1 MTRRYH
7 LFRHREHGLE
17 AVPAGV
23 TWGALPLP
31 WLWAFRH
38 GMPVRAAAFLTG
50 ELFFGWLGWALLAV
64 QPLVLV
70 AGLLLPRIVAAVRGG
85 HWRALQLEEAGR
97 EALGT
102 MHARSAKDAVAQVAR
117 RGGELPRDLR
127 ARPEAAGFTFPPA
140 GLRPFWAVAGLTVR
154 AAFRY
159 RLVVVLLAL
168 LLGAVIALPL
178 VVKHDGTAS
187 GFTQILLTYT
197 LATITALLSLVTVWL
212 SCNTLARDIDEC
224 QMQMV
229 AVKPIPRWQIW
240 LGKWCGIM
248 TLNALLLGLSA
259 GAVYLLMLY
268 RAQQLPPEVRAR
280 LRAEVL
286 TARAGVREPLP
297 NLAAEADRIIA
308 ERRAELLAQGVNL
321 EAFRA
326 QAKESVKARMQVV
339 PVDHFRRFQL
349 PLGRPERL
357 RDEPMF
363 IRMKFFTPDLGP
375 KALHNFEITVGEPET
390 ANRRVYLQR
399 LVPENFF
406 EFPVH
411 PNLFNA
417 AGVLTVDVANRS
429 TTPLILPLEDGFE
442 VLYREGGFGLN
453 FLRGLAVIVC
463 WLALLAALGLAAASF
478 LSFPVAAFV
487 ATAVLVL
494 GMSSGT
500 LKTVVEDNT
509 VLGVDHDTGQ
519 PLNPVIDAA
528 ALPVFR
534 ALFWLVEGVQGFS
547 PINALGT
554 GRSVSWGWLARAFLQ
569 IVVLMGGLAALAGM
583 VLFQRRELA
592 TAPAQR

>member
-38 GMPVRAAAFLTG
+38 GMPVRGAAFLAG
-50 ELFFGWLGWALLAV
+50 DLFFGWLGWALLAV

-70 AGLLLPRIVAAVRGG
+70 AGLLLPRLVAAGRGG
-85 HWRALQLEEAGR
+85 HWRALRLEETGR

-117 RGGELPRDLR
+117 RGGELPRELR
-127 ARPEAAGFTFPPA
+127 ARADVAGFSFPPP

-168 LLGAVIALPL
+168 LLGAVVALPL
-178 VVKHDGTAS
+178 VVKHDGTAQ

-197 LATITALLSLVTVWL
+197 LTTITALLSLVTVWL
-212 SCNTLARDIDEC
+212 ACNTLARDIDEC

-229 AVKPIPRWQIW
+229 AVKPIPRWQVW

-248 TLNALLLGLSA
+248 VLNLLLLGLSA

-268 RAQQLPPEVRAR
+268 RAQQLPPEVRAM

-286 TARAGVREPLP
+286 TARASVREPLP
-297 NLAAEADRIIA
+297 DLTAEADRLIA
-308 ERRAELLAQGVNL
+308 ARRDELLAQGVDL
-321 EAFRA
+321 RVFRERAKEAARA
-326 QAKESVKARMQVV
+326 QMQVV
-339 PVDHFRRFQL
+339 PSDHFRRFKL
-349 PLGRPERL
+349 PLGDPARL
-357 RDEPMF
+357 RDQPMF
-363 IRMKFFTPDLGP
+363 IRLKFYTPDLGA
-375 KALHNFEITVGEPET
+375 KKLYDFEITVGEPES
-390 ANRRVYLQR
+390 ANRRVYFQR
-399 LVPENFF
+399 LVPENHF

-411 PNLFNA
+411 PNLFDA
-417 AGVLTVDVANRS
+417 RGVLTVDVANRS
-429 TTPLILPLEDGFE
+429 PGPLILPLEDGFE
-442 VLYREGGFGLN
+442 VLHREGGFALN
-453 FLRGLAVIVC
+453 YLRGLAVIAF
-463 WLALLAALGLAAASF
+463 WLALLAAIGLAAGSF

-487 ATAVLVL
+487 ATSVLIL
-494 GMSSGT
+494 GLSSGT

-509 VLGVDHDTGQ
+509 VLGVDHDTGR
-519 PLNPVIDAA
+519 PLNPVIDAV
-528 ALPVFR
+528 ALPVFH
-534 ALFWLVEGVQGFS
+534 LLYWLVNSVRGFS
-547 PINALGT
+547 PIDALGT
-554 GRSVSWGWLARAFLQ
+554 GRSVSWLQLGQAFLQ
-569 IVVLMGGLAALAGM
+569 VVVIMAGLAALLG
-583 VLFQRRELA
+583 VGLFQRRELA
-592 TAPAQR
+592 TAATHR